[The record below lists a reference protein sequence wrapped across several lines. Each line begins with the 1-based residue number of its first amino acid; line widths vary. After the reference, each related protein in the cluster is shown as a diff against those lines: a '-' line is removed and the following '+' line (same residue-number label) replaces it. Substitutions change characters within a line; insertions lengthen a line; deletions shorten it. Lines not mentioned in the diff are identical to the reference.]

1 MILKYLP
8 AFVTGM
14 MALGTPIFGGVHVG
28 NGGDA
33 VVCYTDSTLTTLK
46 NVQLL
51 DYFEA
56 TKVLSG
62 MAPELGGISGPGDS
76 YYPMIEHVILR
87 VKRQNP
93 GLAGQVKTYI
103 DDFIARAKFID
114 DGALVDVN
122 DSFHVV
128 LPHNC
133 QVKQIALQ
141 RTPRFPE
148 ESRYLIDESLFHR
161 LELSSRAML
170 AIHEALYRIALEHG
184 QVNSINVR
192 YLNAYLSSARP
203 DHDSKQKFEEVLAMC
218 GIGIEFWYDEI
229 NGRYW
234 SLHEKG
240 IETPNSCFQLAG
252 QFYAPSVR
260 ELQAYLPEV
269 LLSPLARFIFAN
281 HNQATIWSG
290 DWDGHHGDC
299 AGNGTNAY
307 KTLNIAVDSPPPH
320 ATGHQC
326 MGTTGPFL
334 LCLEK

>member
-1 MILKYLP
+1 MILKCLA

-14 MALGTPIFGGVHVG
+14 MAVATPVFAGVHVG

-33 VVCYTDSTLTTLK
+33 VVCYTDSTSTTIK
-46 NVQLL
+46 DVQLL

-56 TKVLSG
+56 TKVLTG
-62 MAPELGGISGPGDS
+62 MTPELGSITGPGDS

-87 VKRQNP
+87 VQRQNP
-93 GLAGQVKTYI
+93 GLARQLKTYI
-103 DDFIARAKFID
+103 DDFITQAKFLD

-148 ESRYLIDESLFHR
+148 ESRYLIDESLFHQ

-192 YLNAYLSSARP
+192 YLNAYLSSSRP
-203 DHDSKQKFEEVLAMC
+203 DQDSKQKFEEVLAMC
-218 GIGIEFWYDEI
+218 GIGIEFWYDAVNE
-229 NGRYW
+229 RYW
-234 SLHEKG
+234 ALYEKG
-240 IETPNSCFQLAG
+240 LETPNNCFQLAG
-252 QFYAPSVR
+252 DFYAPSVR
-260 ELQAYLPEV
+260 ELEAYLPAV
-269 LLSPLARFIFAN
+269 LVSPLAKFLFAGRTE
-281 HNQATIWSG
+281 ATLWSG
-290 DWDGHHGDC
+290 DWYGHNAHCG
-299 AGNGTNAY
+299 GNGTNAY
-307 KTLNIAVDSPPPH
+307 KTITVAANGPLVMTPGSH
-320 ATGHQC
+320 C
-326 MGTTGPFL
+326 MRNTGPFL